1 MRITPSNQALPLWRS
16 ILFVPA
22 HKPEWARKALASG
35 ADCLVV
41 DLEDSV
47 PVDLNR

>member
-1 MRITPSNQALPLWRS
+1 MHPYRS

-22 HKPEWARKALASG
+22 HKPEWAHKALAAG
-35 ADCLVV
+35 ADCIVL

-47 PVDLNR
+47 PVDLKESSRQLVR

>member
-1 MRITPSNQALPLWRS
+1 MHPYRS

-22 HKPEWARKALASG
+22 HKPEWARKAFASG
-35 ADCLVV
+35 ADCIVI

-47 PVDLNR
+47 PADLK